1 MLQTARAPPA
11 WLPLRVMRQHFMS
24 HFTQEAQPSAAD
36 QNGDIAAP
44 NIVRTSKVARNAPVE
59 CLTAGV

>member
-1 MLQTARAPPA
+1 MPQPPPLTPSRA
-11 WLPLRVMRQHFMS
+11 RQHFMS

-36 QNGDIAAP
+36 QNADIAAP